1 MAVFISYSSRDRA
14 AIDGVLAAL
23 RRAHEQVWFDEEL
36 GGGESWWRTI
46 LEQVRGCEVFIVA
59 LSKNMLESKACQ
71 AELRYAQELGKPVLP
86 VLVGPMDNLRINPLA
101 QMQTI
106 DYRNPS
112 IEAGIELV
120 SSVHARRAQG
130 VPLPDPLPEE
140 PPIPFAYLMR
150 LASTIS
156 DPSPLS
162 AQQQMTLVAELK
174 AGLEEDGNDASACR
188 DIRQLLCMLRD
199 RSDVTWRTR
208 TEVES
213 VLAALESSQTPPPV
227 AASASVITAPHPVQ
241 QAHYAAQYQQQ
252 QMPPPP
258 PGPPGAPGSP
268 SFGGSRPA
276 KSSTKWILVGGG
288 VAAAVIAVIAVV
300 AVIAF
305 TGKDPAPTPEAQPTP
320 DPTVA
325 PAALN
330 SVLLT
335 ADEIDA
341 VMGSNDIEASTVYT
355 RMATEGPNLSMPQ
368 CLGAFSTAND
378 AVYQG
383 TGYSTV
389 ADQVFTTETPI
400 FVFANQT
407 AVLFPAAQQAK
418 QFLDTSAAQWKGCA
432 GETVANNRED
442 GTQANWTFGD
452 VTEQDSQVSILK
464 TQEASDGHACQHVL
478 RAVSNVIIEVM
489 ACHDHITDEADRI
502 ADEMSDR
509 ANA

>member
-213 VLAALESSQTPPPV
+213 VLAALETSQTPPPSPV
-227 AASASVITAPHPVQ
+227 LPLAAPTAAPKANKSA
-241 QAHYAAQYQQQ
+241 
-252 QMPPPP
+252 
-258 PGPPGAPGSP
+258 
-268 SFGGSRPA
+268 
-276 KSSTKWILVGGG
+276 TKWILAGGG
-288 VAAAVIAVIAVV
+288 VAAAVIAVVAVV
-300 AVIAF
+300 AVLAV
-305 TGKDPAPTPEAQPTP
+305 TGNGPTVTPEEPVPTVDRAAFDGILLAAAEIHDIVGTSTLTATDVIDRMDDFDSTMS
-320 DPTVA
+320 DPTCVGLMGT
-325 PAALN
+325 ALN
-330 SVLLT
+330 SVY
-335 ADEIDA
+335 A
-341 VMGSNDIEASTVYT
+341 GS
-355 RMATEGPNLSMPQ
+355 
-368 CLGAFSTAND
+368 
-378 AVYQG
+378 
-383 TGYSTV
+383 GYSAV
-389 ADQVFTTETPI
+389 RDQGFSAENPGVW
-400 FVFANQT
+400 VGQT
-407 AVLFPAAQQAK
+407 AVLFPAADRAQTLFDGSADKWGRCSGATVTLSSDDGDQRWSFGELAES
-418 QFLDTSAAQWKGCA
+418 DSHIAMTSTLEA
-432 GETVANNRED
+432 GG
-442 GTQANWTFGD
+442 GTAC
-452 VTEQDSQVSILK
+452 
-464 TQEASDGHACQHVL
+464 GHAM
-478 RAVSNVIIEVM
+478 RVSSNLIIESF
-489 ACHDHITDEADRI
+489 ACHDHVTDAAERIVERI
-502 ADEMSDR
+502 AAKVSP
-509 ANA
+509 